1 MLPGFSVLD
10 DMFSEPFFKKGEQ
23 HIMKTDIKETKDK
36 YILEIDLPGYK
47 KEDIKLELNKGYL
60 KVSAHTSKKNEEKN
74 EEENYIH
81 KERFYGK
88 CSRSYYVGD
97 TLTDEDINA
106 SFKNGILYIEFKK
119 EDKLPKNEKKYIEIK
134 D

>member
-10 DMFSEPFFKKGEQ
+10 DMFNEPFFKKGE
-23 HIMKTDIKETKDK
+23 HHLMKTDIRETKDN
-36 YILEIDLPGYK
+36 YVLEIDLPGYR

-60 KVSAHTSKKNEEKN
+60 KVSAETSKKNEDK
-74 EEENYIH
+74 EENYIH

-97 TLTDEDINA
+97 SLTDDDIDA
-106 SFKNGILYIEFKK
+106 SFKNGILYVTFKK